1 MDPNNARQLKKQ
13 NLALTNNVMKKRP
26 IIFLFLAFL
35 ASFTFAQETFT
46 LNEAYSLAKQNY
58 PLIKRHDLIAKT
70 KHYNIEN
77 LSKGW
82 LPQVNISGQATYQN
96 EVTQL
101 PFSLPN
107 MAVEPLSKDQYK
119 IFAEVQQTI
128 YDGGMISNQKKIVN
142 INSEIEMQKTEVETD
157 KLEERINQIY
167 FGALQTDEQMV
178 QVSLTRQ
185 DIQNALKKAEGQLK
199 NGVILRSNVEVLRA
213 QLISLE
219 QKQIELQNLKKSF
232 LDMLSVFVNKPLDAD
247 TKLQKPEKLMP
258 NDQNNRP
265 ELKLF
270 DLHRQALETQKSILN
285 SKNMPKLGAFF
296 QGGYGKPG
304 FNMLRNEFDIFYISG
319 VRLNIPITGFY
330 TKKNDLGL
338 IEIQQQEIDVQREN
352 FLFNQQFQTLQ
363 NNNELDKIEQLIDKD
378 SELITLREKI
388 LKSSLAQ
395 LENGVI
401 TTSDYLHEL
410 NELHR
415 ARNQKILHEIQY
427 LLTQYNLKAQ
437 FNN

>member
-1 MDPNNARQLKKQ
+1 
-13 NLALTNNVMKKRP
+13 MKKSNP
-26 IIFLFLAFL
+26 IIALLLFL
-35 ASFTFAQETFT
+35 SGIMSGQQT
-46 LNEAYSLAKQNY
+46 LTLDQVYELAKQNY
-58 PLIKRHDLIAKT
+58 PLIKRHDLITKT
-70 KHYNIEN
+70 KQYNIEN
-77 LSKGW
+77 ASKGW
-82 LPQVNISGQATYQN
+82 LPQINIVGQATYQN

-107 MAVEPLSKDQYK
+107 MTVEPLSKDQYK
-119 IFAEVQQTI
+119 VFADVQQTI
-128 YDGGMISNQKKIVN
+128 YDGGMISNQKKMAE

-157 KLEERINQIY
+157 KLEERINQMY
-167 FGALQTDEQMV
+167 FGALQMDEQME

-185 DIQNALKKAEGQLK
+185 DIQNALKKAEAQLK
-199 NGVILRSNVEVLRA
+199 NGVILRSHVDVMRA
-213 QLISLE
+213 QLINLD

-232 LDMLSVFVNKPLDAD
+232 LDMLSVFINKPLDAD
-247 TKLQKPEKLMP
+247 TKLQKPEKLML
-258 NDQNNRP
+258 NDHNNRP

-270 DLHRQALETQKSILN
+270 DLQKQALESQKSILN

-304 FNMLRNEFDIFYISG
+304 FNMLKNEFDVFYIGG

-338 IEIQQQEIDVQREN
+338 IEIQQQEIEVQREN

-363 NNNELDKIEQLIDKD
+363 NNNELDKIQQLIDKD
-378 SELITLREKI
+378 SELINLRESI
-388 LKSSLAQ
+388 LRASLAQ

-401 TTSDYLHEL
+401 TTSDYLREL
-410 NELHR
+410 NELDR

-437 FNN
+437 LNN